1 MAASWIGSDRC
12 AWGKADL
19 LLRVAILLLLAA
31 CSPSRTDY
39 AQPMPVTPAQTPPQW
54 ADQLT
59 ADEMAQV
66 EALKA
71 KPPAKP
77 TAAQRELLA
86 KADRVA
92 QQAAARRADAQA
104 WADRQRANSDIRAGC
119 VAQAQMAVVMTPGVV
134 NAAMAG
140 LGAGSVCVDYYRRIG
155 ALTD

>member
-1 MAASWIGSDRC
+1 M
-12 AWGKADL
+12 L
-19 LLRVAILLLLAA
+19 PRVAILLLLAA
-31 CSPSRTDY
+31 CASPRSDY
-39 AQPMPVTPAQTPPQW
+39 VQSAPVTPVPTPAQW

-66 EALKA
+66 DALKA
-71 KPPAKP
+71 KPPTKP
-77 TAAQRELLA
+77 TAAQKELLA

>member
-1 MAASWIGSDRC
+1 M
-12 AWGKADL
+12 L
-19 LLRVAILLLLAA
+19 PRVAILLLLAA
-31 CSPSRTDY
+31 CASPRSDY
-39 AQPMPVTPAQTPPQW
+39 VQSAPVTPVPTPAQW

-66 EALKA
+66 DALRA

-77 TAAQRELLA
+77 TPAQKELLA

-92 QQAAARRADAQA
+92 QQAAVRRADAQA